1 MDFPT
6 TPSFAHRH
14 NRNGT
19 IDSICKNCF
28 LTVASSNWEFAL
40 EPKELAHSCD
50 PAILEKYHGRRTGN
64 ITEAYLIHK
73 RPGGTEALHRHR

>member
-1 MDFPT
+1 MDLPA

-28 LTVASSNWEFAL
+28 VTVATSNWEFAL
-40 EPKELAHSCD
+40 EPKELAHICD
-50 PAILEKYHGRRTGN
+50 QAALEKYHGRRMGKL
-64 ITEAYLIHK
+64 TEPYLIHK
-73 RPGGTEALHRHR
+73 NQGGTEALPRH